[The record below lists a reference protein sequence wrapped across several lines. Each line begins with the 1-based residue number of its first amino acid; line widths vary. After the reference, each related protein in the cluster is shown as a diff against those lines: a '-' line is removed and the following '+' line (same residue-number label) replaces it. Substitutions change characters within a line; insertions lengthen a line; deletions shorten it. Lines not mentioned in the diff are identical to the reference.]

1 MVEIPAILNREQVL
15 KELCF
20 DERGRW
26 AIPVMN
32 RDQAINP
39 PFPGRPLIIKD
50 DTFRESTNMP
60 GVAPTNERK
69 LDLARKLEAT
79 GVKEIVAGHAGLQS
93 QCDFMRMVK
102 DAGLKLMVHAYVD
115 FGDWKR
121 GIDNA
126 VAAGADAIWMPGAL
140 NPSPIFAG
148 KLGSRYGYWSAD
160 FNLDAVLDTMR
171 AGIDAAKDKGKLIT
185 VGRAPMLPGIFEKAL
200 EAYVRG
206 GADRICIFDDR
217 GNYTPQT
224 MSHVVKMHR
233 EAVGPDVK
241 LEVHCHD
248 DFGLSLANSIEA
260 VRAGADVVDCVLNGY
275 SHRSGNC
282 ALEQIVPALEVL
294 YGVGTGVDL
303 SQLKSLCDLAAEVF
317 GVPIPAQRPHV
328 GTSAFAYGGVHISA
342 LLQEGWFVW
351 ETMQAETIGQR
362 RHVVWSPTAL
372 ERHGMA
378 GPVALKMR
386 RMGLKFDEAQLEQ
399 VFAGMRKL
407 MATKNYATDEELEA
421 VVHEVTGGRPADR
434 TQAA

>member
-1 MVEIPAILNREQVL
+1 MVEIPAVLNPEQVL
-15 KELCF
+15 KELSF
-20 DERGRW
+20 DEQGRW
-26 AIPVMN
+26 AVPVLN
-32 RDQAINP
+32 RRKDVNP
-39 PFPGRPLIIKD
+39 GVPTRDVIIKD

-60 GVAPTNERK
+60 GASPTNEQK
-69 LDLARKLEAT
+69 LGLARKLEAT
-79 GVKEIVAGHAGLQS
+79 GVKEIVAGHAGLKE

-160 FNLDAVLDTMR
+160 FDLSVVLDTMK
-171 AGIDAAKDKGKLIT
+171 AAIDAAKDKNKLIT
-185 VGRAPMLPGIFEKAL
+185 VGRAPMIPDIFDKAL
-200 EAYVRG
+200 DAYVKS

-224 MSHVVKMHR
+224 MGYVVKMHR
-233 EAVGPDVK
+233 DAVGPDVR

-248 DFGLSLANSIEA
+248 DFGLSLANSLES
-260 VRAGADVVDCVLNGY
+260 VRAGADIVDCVLNGY

-282 ALEQIVPALEVL
+282 ALEQIVLALEVL
-294 YGVGTGVDL
+294 YGVKTGVDL
-303 SQLKSLCDLAAEVF
+303 SQLMSLCKLASEVF
-317 GVPIPAQRPHV
+317 GVPIPPQRPHV
-328 GTSAFAYGGVHISA
+328 GASAFAYGGVHISA

-378 GPVALKMR
+378 GPVALKIR
-386 RMGLKFDEAQLEQ
+386 RMGLQFDEAQLEQ
-399 VFAGMRKL
+399 VFAAMRKAL
-407 MATKNYATDEELEA
+407 ATKKFATDEELEA
-421 VVHEVTGGRPADR
+421 VVHEVLGS
-434 TQAA
+434 

>member
-1 MVEIPAILNREQVL
+1 MVEIPAVLNREQVL
-15 KELCF
+15 KELSF
-20 DERGRW
+20 EERGRW
-26 AIPVMN
+26 AVPVLNRRKDVNPEIPA
-32 RDQAINP
+32 RDV
-39 PFPGRPLIIKD
+39 IIKD

-60 GVAPTNERK
+60 GASPTNEQK

-79 GVKEIVAGHAGLQS
+79 GVKEIVAGHAGLRE

-121 GIDNA
+121 GIENA

-160 FNLDAVLDTMR
+160 FDLSAVLDTMK
-171 AGIDAAKDKGKLIT
+171 AAIDAAKDKNKLIT
-185 VGRAPMLPGIFEKAL
+185 VGRAPMIPDIFDKAL
-200 EAYVRG
+200 DAYVKG

-217 GNYTPQT
+217 GNYTPQS
-224 MSHVVKMHR
+224 MGYVVKMHR
-233 EAVGPDVK
+233 DAVGPDVK

-248 DFGLSLANSIEA
+248 DFGLSLANSLES
-260 VRAGADVVDCVLNGY
+260 VRAGADIVDCVLNGY

-282 ALEQIVPALEVL
+282 ALEQIVLALEVL
-294 YGVGTGVDL
+294 YGVKTGVDL
-303 SQLKSLCDLAAEVF
+303 GQLMSLCKLASEVF
-317 GVPIPAQRPHV
+317 GVPIPPQRPHV
-328 GTSAFAYGGVHISA
+328 GASAYAYGGVHISA

-378 GPVALKMR
+378 GPVALKIR
-386 RMGLKFDEAQLEQ
+386 RMGLQFDEAQLEQ
-399 VFAGMRKL
+399 VFAAMRKAL
-407 MATKNYATDEELEA
+407 AAKKFATDEELEA
-421 VVHEVTGGRPADR
+421 VVHEVLGG
-434 TQAA
+434 

>member
-1 MVEIPAILNREQVL
+1 MVEIPAVLNREQVL
-15 KELCF
+15 KELSF
-20 DERGRW
+20 DAQGRW
-26 AIPVMN
+26 AVPVLN
-32 RDQAINP
+32 RRKDVNP
-39 PFPGRPLIIKD
+39 EVPARDVIIKD

-60 GVAPTNERK
+60 GASPTNEQK

-79 GVKEIVAGHAGLQS
+79 GVKEIVAGHAGLKE

-160 FNLDAVLDTMR
+160 FDLSVVLDTMK
-171 AGIDAAKDKGKLIT
+171 AAIDAAKDKNKLIT
-185 VGRAPMLPGIFEKAL
+185 VGRAPMIPDIFDKAL
-200 EAYVRG
+200 DAYVKG

-224 MSHVVKMHR
+224 MGYVVKMHR
-233 EAVGPDVK
+233 DAVGSDVK

-248 DFGLSLANSIEA
+248 DFGLSLANSLES
-260 VRAGADVVDCVLNGY
+260 VRVGADIVDCVLNGY

-282 ALEQIVPALEVL
+282 ALEQIVLALEVL
-294 YGVGTGVDL
+294 YGVKTGVDL
-303 SQLKSLCDLAAEVF
+303 SQLMSLCKLASEVF
-317 GVPIPAQRPHV
+317 GVPIPPQRPHV
-328 GTSAFAYGGVHISA
+328 GASAFAYGGVHISA

-378 GPVALKMR
+378 GPVALKIR
-386 RMGLKFDEAQLEQ
+386 RMGLQFDEAQLEQ
-399 VFAGMRKL
+399 VFAAMRKVL
-407 MATKNYATDEELEA
+407 ATRKFATDEELEA
-421 VVHEVTGGRPADR
+421 VVHKVLGR
-434 TQAA
+434 

>member
-1 MVEIPAILNREQVL
+1 MVEIPAVLNREQVL
-15 KELCF
+15 KELSF

-26 AIPVMN
+26 AVPVLNRRKDVNPEIPA
-32 RDQAINP
+32 RDV
-39 PFPGRPLIIKD
+39 IIKD

-60 GVAPTNERK
+60 GAFPTNEQK

-79 GVKEIVAGHAGLQS
+79 GIKEIVAGHAGIKE

-121 GIDNA
+121 GIENA

-160 FNLDAVLDTMR
+160 FDLSVVLDTMK
-171 AGIDAAKDKGKLIT
+171 AAIDAAKDKDKLIT
-185 VGRAPMLPGIFEKAL
+185 VGRAPMIPDIFDKTL
-200 EAYVRG
+200 DAYVKG

-224 MSHVVKMHR
+224 MGYVVKMHR
-233 EAVGPDVK
+233 DAVGPDVK

-248 DFGLSLANSIEA
+248 DFGLSLANSLES
-260 VRAGADVVDCVLNGY
+260 VRAGADIVDCVLNGY

-282 ALEQIVPALEVL
+282 ALEQIVLALEVL
-294 YGVGTGVDL
+294 YGVKTGVDL
-303 SQLKSLCDLAAEVF
+303 GQLMSLCKLASEVF
-317 GVPIPAQRPHV
+317 GVPIPPQRPHV
-328 GTSAFAYGGVHISA
+328 GASAYAYGGVHISA

-378 GPVALKMR
+378 GPVALKIR
-386 RMGLKFDEAQLEQ
+386 RMGLQFDEAQLEQ
-399 VFAGMRKL
+399 VFAAMREALAAKKL
-407 MATKNYATDEELEA
+407 ATDEELEA
-421 VVHEVTGGRPADR
+421 VVHEVLGS
-434 TQAA
+434 

>member
-1 MVEIPAILNREQVL
+1 MVEIPAVLNPEQVL
-15 KELCF
+15 KELSF
-20 DERGRW
+20 DEQGRW
-26 AIPVMN
+26 AVPVLN
-32 RDQAINP
+32 RRKDLNP
-39 PFPGRPLIIKD
+39 EAPAGDVIIKD

-60 GVAPTNERK
+60 GASPTNEQK

-79 GVKEIVAGHAGLQS
+79 GVREIVAGHAGLKE

-160 FNLDAVLDTMR
+160 FDLSAVLDTMK
-171 AGIDAAKDKGKLIT
+171 AAIDAAKDNNKLIT
-185 VGRAPMLPGIFEKAL
+185 VGRAPMIPDIFDKAL
-200 EAYVRG
+200 DAYVKG

-224 MSHVVKMHR
+224 MGYVVKMHR
-233 EAVGPDVK
+233 DAVGPDVK

-248 DFGLSLANSIEA
+248 DFGLSLANSLES
-260 VRAGADVVDCVLNGY
+260 VRAGADIVDCVLNGY

-294 YGVGTGVDL
+294 YGVKTGVDL
-303 SQLKSLCDLAAEVF
+303 SQLMSLCKLASEVF
-317 GVPIPAQRPHV
+317 GVPIPPQRPHV
-328 GTSAFAYGGVHISA
+328 GASAYAYGGVHISA

-378 GPVALKMR
+378 GPVALKIR
-386 RMGLKFDEAQLEQ
+386 RMGLQFDEAQLEQ
-399 VFAGMRKL
+399 VFAAMRKVL
-407 MATKNYATDEELEA
+407 ATKKFATDEELEA
-421 VVHEVTGGRPADR
+421 VVHEVLGN
-434 TQAA
+434 